1 MFARLNGIW
10 IERTDGMPC
19 KWEGICA
26 KRSSYNLDDDGEG
39 EVSDLNLCT
48 QHAKIM
54 MERVTGG
61 RVMAKDL
68 ERAVERERDFA
79 ETALQ
84 AFSSGWDAA
93 VEAMTPGPSR
103 PEGTPHGDLG
113 R

>member
-19 KWEGICA
+19 EWEGICA
-26 KRSSYNLDDDGEG
+26 RKSSYNLDDDGEG

-61 RVMAKDL
+61 RVMARDL
-68 ERAVERERDFA
+68 ERAVETERRWRESVI
-79 ETALQ
+79 Q
-84 AFSSGWDAA
+84 AFSDGWDAGRESLEHE
-93 VEAMTPGPSR
+93 EAPY
-103 PEGTPHGDLG
+103 
-113 R
+113 